1 MLKTKNKKIRL
12 LLSSVFVLIIGIIS
26 NLLVRETNISSFSI
40 FDATSLF
47 TYFSVLIG
55 FALTIYTFGL
65 SLVSDIKEKI
75 QLSKKF
81 TEEQKSAMYDN
92 LISGFAQIKGDIWVI
107 FYSLLVVILFAV
119 IKDMVNPFGWN
130 VEDWKLPETIN
141 LTLFITTTIAM
152 WDIMQSLFN
161 ISEIKLELHKK

>member
-1 MLKTKNKKIRL
+1 MLKTKNKSIRIL
-12 LLSSVFVLIIGIIS
+12 ISCFIVLILGVIS
-26 NLLVRETNISSFSI
+26 NLLVRKTTISSFSI

-55 FALTIYTFGL
+55 FAITIYTFGL

-75 QLSKKF
+75 QSNDKF
-81 TEEQKSAMYDN
+81 TDEQKSTMYDN
-92 LISGFAQIKGDIWVI
+92 IISGFGQIKGDIWVI
-107 FYSLLVVILFAV
+107 FYSLLVIILFAIV
-119 IKDMVNPFGWN
+119 KDMLNPFGWDI
-130 VEDWKLPETIN
+130 EDWKLPETVN

-161 ISEIKLELHKK
+161 ISEIKLELNKK